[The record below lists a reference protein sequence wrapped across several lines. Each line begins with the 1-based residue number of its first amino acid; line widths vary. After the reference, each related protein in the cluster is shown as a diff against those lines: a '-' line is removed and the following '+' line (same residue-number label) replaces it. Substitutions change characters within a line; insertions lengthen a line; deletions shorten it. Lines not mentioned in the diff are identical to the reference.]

1 MIQKEQILARFEKVY
16 ASTSDNSQYQCLC
29 PNHNDKTAS
38 LGIKFD
44 GDKVVI
50 NCFGG
55 CETGD
60 VIQAAGLNW
69 SDIMPDSVDID
80 NYFASRD
87 NEEHFKVKKPSNYVE
102 DVQNYFKNDM
112 YGGISLPFDF
122 TDDKFK
128 IRLGETSII
137 TGYSGH
143 GKTAWLSYIVL
154 KLLNENKSL
163 IASFEMLPKATL
175 GRMLLQN
182 GTTDPT
188 DNAIKSFVQGLDEK
202 LYLYDAEG
210 ETSVEKIISVI
221 FYSAE
226 KLGVKVV
233 IIDSLMKC
241 GINED
246 DYNKQKKFVNQLCVA
261 SRDLNI
267 KIFLVCHSRKTFNEH
282 GEPSKFDVLGSSN
295 ITNLADNCITVF
307 RNKAKEEILNAESHD
322 KKEEAKQ

>member
-1 MIQKEQILARFEKVY
+1 MTTLNE
-16 ASTSDNSQYQCLC
+16 DM
-29 PNHNDKTAS
+29 DK
-38 LGIKFD
+38 LII
-44 GDKVVI
+44 GDK
-50 NCFGG
+50 
-55 CETGD
+55 
-60 VIQAAGLNW
+60 
-69 SDIMPDSVDID
+69 DID

-102 DVQNYFKNDM
+102 DVKNYFKNDM

-322 KKEEAKQ
+322 KKEEAANWYDAQIYINKQRHGNGFEGKFGLYFDKETFRFSTKNYNKSTFNVRNTYKDKDFF

>member
-1 MIQKEQILARFEKVY
+1 
-16 ASTSDNSQYQCLC
+16 
-29 PNHNDKTAS
+29 
-38 LGIKFD
+38 
-44 GDKVVI
+44 
-50 NCFGG
+50 
-55 CETGD
+55 
-60 VIQAAGLNW
+60 
-69 SDIMPDSVDID
+69 
-80 NYFASRD
+80 
-87 NEEHFKVKKPSNYVE
+87 
-102 DVQNYFKNDM
+102 VQDYFKNDI

-128 IRLGETSII
+128 IRFGETSII

-143 GKTAWLSYIVL
+143 GKTAWLSYVML
-154 KLLNENKSL
+154 KILNENKTL
-163 IASFEMLPKATL
+163 IASFEMLPKASL

-182 GTTDPT
+182 NLKDPT
-188 DNAIKSFVQGLDEK
+188 DQAITNFVQGLDEK

-226 KLGVKVV
+226 KLGVKIFV
-233 IIDSLMKC
+233 IDSLMKC

-246 DYNKQKKFVNQLCVA
+246 DYNKQKKFINQLCVA

-295 ITNLADNCITVF
+295 ITNLADNCITIF
-307 RNKAKEEILNAESHD
+307 RNKAKEEILNSDNDEKKADAINWYDAQVFINKQRHGNGYEGKFGLYFD
-322 KKEEAKQ
+322 KETFRFSTQNFNKKAFF

>member
-1 MIQKEQILARFEKVY
+1 MTTLDEDVNKLII
-16 ASTSDNSQYQCLC
+16 
-29 PNHNDKTAS
+29 
-38 LGIKFD
+38 
-44 GDKVVI
+44 GDK
-50 NCFGG
+50 
-55 CETGD
+55 
-60 VIQAAGLNW
+60 
-69 SDIMPDSVDID
+69 DID

-87 NEEHFKVKKPSNYVE
+87 NDEHFKVKKPSNYVQE
-102 DVQNYFKNDM
+102 VQDYFKNDI

-128 IRLGETSII
+128 IRFGETSII

-143 GKTAWLSYIVL
+143 GKTAWLSYVIL
-154 KLLNENKSL
+154 KILNENKTL
-163 IASFEMLPKATL
+163 IASFEMLPKASL

-182 GTTDPT
+182 NLKDPT
-188 DNAIKSFVQGLDEK
+188 EQTITDFVQGLDEK

-226 KLGVKVV
+226 KLGVKIFV
-233 IIDSLMKC
+233 IDSLMKC

-246 DYNKQKKFVNQLCVA
+246 DYNKQKKFINQLCVA

-295 ITNLADNCITVF
+295 ITNLADNCITIF
-307 RNKAKEEILNAESHD
+307 RNKAKEEILNSDNDEKKADAINWYDAQVFINKQRHGNGYEGKFGLYFD
-322 KKEEAKQ
+322 KETFRFSTQNFNKKAFF